1 MAAALACEVFEE
13 TVRTDKVSHRGS
25 TFRPV
30 LEPYVATWRSENVK
44 IPSARNRESV
54 YCDLLE
60 QDGREEL
67 RQQNCSRCEA
77 RSFMNNATKI
87 ILKCIYTAVLVLSFA
102 AAQAAAQGPAG
113 AGAATAAGGGSSA
126 HSYNPLKW
134 IGKKDAKPTGD
145 SPVANPEL
153 DKKLETKLQSLQVLS
168 ADATLKQ
175 ACVNFLQRLD
185 CLAALHASHNVGL
198 NFECV
203 KSNVTGVRVG
213 TDTSSCRMPAGD
225 KPLSLA
231 KTIKLLKSDAD
242 AKGAAKD
249 AETVANQELAEAGA

>member
-1 MAAALACEVFEE
+1 M
-13 TVRTDKVSHRGS
+13 KIS
-25 TFRPV
+25 TK
-30 LEPYVATWRSENVK
+30 T
-44 IPSARNRESV
+44 
-54 YCDLLE
+54 
-60 QDGREEL
+60 
-67 RQQNCSRCEA
+67 
-77 RSFMNNATKI
+77 
-87 ILKCIYTAVLVLSFA
+87 ILKCATTAVFALSFV
-102 AAQAAAQGPAG
+102 AAQASAQGPAG
-113 AGAATAAGGGSSA
+113 AGAATAAGGGSST

-134 IGKKDAKPTGD
+134 IGKKDPKPSGD
-145 SPVANPEL
+145 SPAVNAEL
-153 DKKLETKLQSLQVLS
+153 DTKLETKLQAMQVLS

-249 AETVANQELAEAGA
+249 AETIAKQELAEAGA

>member
-1 MAAALACEVFEE
+1 M
-13 TVRTDKVSHRGS
+13 KIS
-25 TFRPV
+25 TK
-30 LEPYVATWRSENVK
+30 T
-44 IPSARNRESV
+44 
-54 YCDLLE
+54 
-60 QDGREEL
+60 
-67 RQQNCSRCEA
+67 
-77 RSFMNNATKI
+77 
-87 ILKCIYTAVLVLSFA
+87 ILKCATIVVFALSFG
-102 AAQAAAQGPAG
+102 AAQASAQGPAG
-113 AGAATAAGGGSSA
+113 AGAATAAGGGSST

-134 IGKKDAKPTGD
+134 IGKKDPKPSGD
-145 SPVANPEL
+145 SPAVNPEL
-153 DKKLETKLQSLQVLS
+153 DTKLETKLQAMQVLG

-175 ACVNFLQRLD
+175 ACANFLQRLD

-198 NFECV
+198 NFACV

-249 AETVANQELAEAGA
+249 AETIAKQELAEAGA

>member
-1 MAAALACEVFEE
+1 M
-13 TVRTDKVSHRGS
+13 KIS
-25 TFRPV
+25 TK
-30 LEPYVATWRSENVK
+30 T
-44 IPSARNRESV
+44 
-54 YCDLLE
+54 
-60 QDGREEL
+60 
-67 RQQNCSRCEA
+67 
-77 RSFMNNATKI
+77 
-87 ILKCIYTAVLVLSFA
+87 ILKCATIAVFALSFV
-102 AAQAAAQGPAG
+102 AAQASAQGPAG
-113 AGAATAAGGGSSA
+113 AGAAAAAGGGSST

-134 IGKKDAKPTGD
+134 IGKKDPKPTGD
-145 SPVANPEL
+145 SPAVNAEL
-153 DKKLETKLQSLQVLS
+153 DTKLETKLQAMQVLS

-249 AETVANQELAEAGA
+249 AETIAKQELAEAGA

>member
-1 MAAALACEVFEE
+1 M
-13 TVRTDKVSHRGS
+13 KIS
-25 TFRPV
+25 TK
-30 LEPYVATWRSENVK
+30 T
-44 IPSARNRESV
+44 
-54 YCDLLE
+54 
-60 QDGREEL
+60 
-67 RQQNCSRCEA
+67 
-77 RSFMNNATKI
+77 
-87 ILKCIYTAVLVLSFA
+87 ILKCATIAVFAFSFV
-102 AAQAAAQGPAG
+102 AAQASAQGPAG
-113 AGAATAAGGGSSA
+113 AGAATAAGGGSST

-134 IGKKDAKPTGD
+134 IGKKDQKPTGD
-145 SPVANPEL
+145 SPAVNAEL
-153 DKKLETKLQSLQVLS
+153 DKKLETKLQAKQVLS

-198 NFECV
+198 NFACV

-242 AKGAAKD
+242 AKSAAKD
-249 AETVANQELAEAGA
+249 AETIAKQDLAEAGA